1 MCENCLFWK
10 NWSILV
16 LYVNKVQINVILS
29 LNVLKCELYTH
40 ADEFELN

>member
-29 LNVLKCELYTH
+29 LNVLKCELYTR